1 MTAWWNDLSAEN
13 RLKYRKYG
21 LIAGF
26 LSLLF
31 VVYYASGQDKKEPT
45 KEVKTTDLT
54 LGSDLLEDLSLI
66 HI

>member
-31 VVYYASGQDKKEPT
+31 
-45 KEVKTTDLT
+45 
-54 LGSDLLEDLSLI
+54 LSLI